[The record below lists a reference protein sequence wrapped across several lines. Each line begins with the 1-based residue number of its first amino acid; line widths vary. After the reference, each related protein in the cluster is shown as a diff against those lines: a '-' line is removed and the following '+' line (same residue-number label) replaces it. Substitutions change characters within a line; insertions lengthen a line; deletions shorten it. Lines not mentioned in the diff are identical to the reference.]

1 MTYRTFDLTQIA
13 VILRGLL
20 PFLSTTLF
28 IVLVSMTAGIL
39 LGLGMT
45 WILTRPARVPRF
57 LVRLFLRVM
66 RGAPAVVLLLLVYY
80 GLPALL
86 RLVGMTTMTQTSRLF
101 AVIATFSLIA
111 SAQMTNVFTAAYR
124 AIPTAQT
131 DAAKA
136 AGYASHHRFSHLY
149 VPQGLRLALPN
160 IANTITWLLKEGAIA
175 YTIGIM
181 DVVGRAQWQINQG
194 YGAYAVE
201 TYIALAIIFFVLI
214 RLIEAIFG
222 YLERRQKV
230 RLS

>member
-1 MTYRTFDLTQIA
+1 MQIP
-13 VILRGLL
+13 VIVRGLL
-20 PFLSTTLF
+20 PFLGTTLF
-28 IVLVSMTAGIL
+28 VVITSMAVGIAIGLCLTWL
-39 LGLGMT
+39 LN
-45 WILTRPARVPRF
+45 RPARLPRF
-57 LVRLFLRVM
+57 FVRLFLRIM

-86 RLVGMTTMTQTSRLF
+86 RLAGMATISQTDRLF
-101 AVIATFSLIA
+101 AVVATFSLIA

-124 AIPTAQT
+124 AIPLSQI

-136 AGYASHHRFSHLY
+136 AGYAPYRRFFHLY

-160 IANTITWLLKEGAIA
+160 IANTMTWLLKEGAIA

-214 RLIEAIFG
+214 RFIELVFG
-222 YLERRQKV
+222 LLERRQKV
-230 RLS
+230 RLP